1 MRRKEQEMMGR
12 DVLSDASFIGA
23 ADGRV
28 TIHFPRKN
36 VHFCFNNPR
45 NPDAESRSPK
55 VGSLKSFEI

>member
-1 MRRKEQEMMGR
+1 MMGR

-28 TIHFPRKN
+28 TIHFSRKN